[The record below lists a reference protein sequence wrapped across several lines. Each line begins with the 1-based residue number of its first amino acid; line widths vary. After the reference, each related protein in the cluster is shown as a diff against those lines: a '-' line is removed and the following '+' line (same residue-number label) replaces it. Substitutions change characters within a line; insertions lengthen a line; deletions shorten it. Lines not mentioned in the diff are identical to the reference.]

1 MEKSPE
7 MLKDINYKQIS
18 GEMILWPVTIVIYLS
33 FLEHFLLIF
42 TVEYVNEFLFV
53 PLEVVEEDPGSRC
66 RDLCHTINLIY
77 ILNHVL
83 HYVLGTQDLYIH

>member
-1 MEKSPE
+1 M
-7 MLKDINYKQIS
+7 YTC
-18 GEMILWPVTIVIYLS
+18 PVTIVTYLS

-42 TVEYVNEFLFV
+42 TVESVNEFIFV
-53 PLEVVEEDPGSRC
+53 PLEVMEENPGGRC

-83 HYVLGTQDLYIH
+83 QNALGTYGLYSLRKT